1 MLGERYG
8 FRQARSMNGMA
19 CMWGKVCAG
28 EDPWGRREDYAVLAA
43 AIAFRNDAGVRIESF
58 GFVSQRNGGKEEG
71 TLFRYSPSSL
81 PPQKVPIFPGSK

>member
-8 FRQARSMNGMA
+8 FRQARTMNEMV

-43 AIAFRNDAGVRIESF
+43 AIAFRNDAGGEDRIF
-58 GFVSQRNGGKEEG
+58 WLCVSKEWREGGRDFIS
-71 TLFRYSPSSL
+71 LFPLIL
-81 PPQKVPIFPGSK
+81 PFPLR